1 MLREEI
7 LSLQNEPSSNCEN
20 KSGTETDNSEE
31 TEQNYDRTVHAKDQV
46 SQLKTTCK
54 NNKIVKPETSK

>member
-46 SQLKTTCK
+46 S
-54 NNKIVKPETSK
+54 